1 VEIKRG
7 LSPTLGPGFYSA
19 VADLKPSR
27 TFVVHGGDER
37 YLLKPEVEAIPL
49 RGLQRELLALCG

>member
-1 VEIKRG
+1 MEIKRG
-7 LSPTLGPGFYSA
+7 LSPALGSGFYSA

-27 TFVVHGGDER
+27 IFVVYGGDER

-49 RGLQRELLALCG
+49 RALQRELLAP